1 MQADEKGKKRLTSF
15 LTGTVQ
21 ETKENHHMTEEARH
35 QLITIE
41 KFTGGK
47 EPGIAAIFKLNQYS
61 QNLAYIIPFNL
72 IVGQNCQK
80 EPERCIKAVFCP
92 QSYKFYNG

>member
-15 LTGTVQ
+15 LPGTVQ
-21 ETKENHHMTEEARH
+21 ETKENYHMTEEARH

-47 EPGIAAIFKLNQYS
+47 EPGIAAIFKLRK
-61 QNLAYIIPFNL
+61 LT
-72 IVGQNCQK
+72 
-80 EPERCIKAVFCP
+80 E
-92 QSYKFYNG
+92 